1 MLQNKICELSMSP
14 QGKASAMKENMTP
27 LGIREKEQAALRERV
42 KELTCL
48 YEISLL
54 AGDYDL
60 ELRDILRRIAQLIPA
75 AWQYPD
81 IACARITLDNDSF
94 TSTDFDDAG
103 ERQSASIVIKGN
115 SRGQVE
121 VFYRKAMRDSDEGP
135 FLREER
141 NLINSISKQLALII
155 ERAESRIETNN
166 LQQQLQHADRLATIG
181 QFTAGLAHELNE
193 PLVHILGFAQIVEK
207 NTHLPDDA
215 KPDIANIV
223 RASLHAREIV
233 RKLLIFARQVPGR
246 RENVQLNEVVKD
258 AMYFISARCRQGK
271 ISLRCRRAKELA
283 AISGDRALLT
293 QVLVNLAV
301 NAIQAM
307 PEGGRLQIETRREK
321 NNVILAVRDN
331 GTGISDDIKDKIF
344 MPFFT
349 TKDVGNGTGL
359 GLSVVHGIVSSH
371 GGTINIE
378 STPGVGTQF
387 TIAFPSVTV
396 RHD

>member
-1 MLQNKICELSMSP
+1 
-14 QGKASAMKENMTP
+14 MTT
-27 LGIREKEQAALRERV
+27 LEIREKEQAALRERV
-42 KELTCL
+42 KELSCL

-60 ELRDILRRIAQLIPA
+60 ELKDILLRIAELIPA

-81 IACARITLDNDSF
+81 IACARITLDDASF
-94 TSTDFDDAG
+94 TSADFEGAG
-103 ERQSASIVIKGN
+103 ERQSAPIVIKGKP
-115 SRGQVE
+115 RGRVE
-121 VFYRKAMRDSDEGP
+121 VFYREAMDNSDEGP

-155 ERAESRIETNN
+155 ERAESRIETNH

-207 NTHLPDDA
+207 NAHLPKDA
-215 KPDIANIV
+215 KSDVASIV

-246 RENVQLNEVVKD
+246 REKVQLNDVVKD
-258 AMYFISARCRQGK
+258 AVYFISSRCRQNK
-271 ISLRCRRAKELA
+271 ISLRCRRARDIA
-283 AISGDRALLT
+283 PVSGDRALLT

-307 PEGGRLQIETRREK
+307 PEGGRLHIETRREK
-321 NNVILAVRDN
+321 DNVILVVRDN
-331 GTGISDDIKDKIF
+331 GIGIADDIKDKIF

-349 TKDVGNGTGL
+349 TKDIGSGTGL

-371 GGTINIE
+371 GGAIE
-378 STPGVGTQF
+378 VASMPGAGTKF
-387 TIAFPSVTV
+387 TITFPAVG
-396 RHD
+396 RHEEYSGNHGK

>member
-1 MLQNKICELSMSP
+1 MLQK
-14 QGKASAMKENMTP
+14 NMTT
-27 LGIREKEQAALRERV
+27 LEIREKEQAALRERV
-42 KELTCL
+42 KELSCL

-60 ELRDILRRIAQLIPA
+60 ELKDILLRIAQLIPA

-81 IACARITLDNDSF
+81 IACARITLDDASF
-94 TSTDFDDAG
+94 TSADFKNSG
-103 ERQSASIVIKGN
+103 EEQSAPIVIKGKA
-115 SRGQVE
+115 RGLVE
-121 VFYRKAMRDSDEGP
+121 VFYREAMGNSDEGP

-155 ERAESRIETNN
+155 ERAESRIETNH

-207 NTHLPDDA
+207 NAQLPKDA
-215 KPDIANIV
+215 KADVANIV

-246 RENVQLNEVVKD
+246 RENVQLNEVLKD
-258 AMYFISARCRQGK
+258 AMYFISGRCRQNK
-271 ISLRCRRAKELA
+271 ISLRCRRAGDIFP
-283 AISGDRALLT
+283 ISGDRALLT

-307 PEGGRLQIETRREK
+307 PEGGRLHIETRCEK
-321 NNVILAVRDN
+321 DNAILAVRDN
-331 GTGISDDIKDKIF
+331 GTGIADDIKDKIF

-349 TKDVGNGTGL
+349 TKDVGSGTGL

-371 GGTINIE
+371 GGVIE
-378 STPGVGTQF
+378 VTSTPGAGTQF
-387 TIAFPSVTV
+387 TIAFPTHSGD
-396 RHD
+396 HNK